1 MIIAVDGPAASGKG
15 TLARKIALHYH
26 LPFLDTGALYRATA
40 RDLLAVGCALD
51 NIEEAV
57 KVAKNISP
65 DSLDDPKLRE
75 PGIGEAASIVAP
87 LPEVREA
94 LLRYQLRFAADPKG
108 AVLDGRDIGTM
119 ICPQA
124 DVKLFILAD
133 TSVRAKRRYKELIK
147 NGLEVTE
154 QRVLQDLE
162 TRDERDRCRESSPLA
177 AAPDAHLLD
186 TTNLDIEGSYRAAL
200 KIIEAVRGHG
210 GKMD

>member
-1 MIIAVDGPAASGKG
+1 M
-15 TLARKIALHYH
+15 
-26 LPFLDTGALYRATA
+26 DTGALYRATA

-57 KVAKNISP
+57 KAAKNISP

-94 LLRYQLRFAADPKG
+94 LLQYQLRFAADPKG

-119 ICPQA
+119 ICPKA

-133 TSVRAKRRYKELIK
+133 TRVRAKRRYKELVK
-147 NGLEVTE
+147 NGLEVT
-154 QRVLQDLE
+154 QQQVLQDLE
-162 TRDERDRCRESSPLA
+162 KRDERDRCRESSPLV

-210 GKMD
+210 GTMD